1 MGPLNSALFK
11 AIEEGNETT
20 AKLLLNAGA
29 DKDKVNELGYTPLY
43 IAAFYGHNQIVKL
56 LLDLGADPNKI
67 NEYGRAP
74 LYIVARES
82 HIEIMKLLT
91 RRTKAI
97 VPIWKKPPVKGHLL
111 LPPECALGS

>member
-29 DKDKVNELGYTPLY
+29 DKDKVNELGYTPLN

-82 HIEIMKLLT
+82 HIEIMKLLLDSGANKIAVGCYIST
-91 RRTKAI
+91 
-97 VPIWKKPPVKGHLL
+97 
-111 LPPECALGS
+111 